1 MKQFNLK
8 EYLANPNRKVVTRD
22 GRPVRIVC
30 TDMKGNQPVLALRQ
44 SGICEAE
51 SILSF
56 FANGAF
62 AIGRESN
69 LDLFFAT
76 EKHQAWLN
84 IYSSDFNLHI
94 DNHLYASKAR
104 AEKEGKEREGY
115 VSTGKFEWEE

>member
-1 MKQFNLK
+1 MKPFNLD
-8 EYLANPNRKVVTRD
+8 EYLANPNMKVVTRD
-22 GRPVRIVC
+22 GMPVRIIC
-30 TDMKGNQPVLALRQ
+30 TDFNNKYFPVVAEVEGMYAPISVTRKGRHLCDA
-44 SGICEAE
+44 SDTE
-51 SILSF
+51 
-56 FANGAF
+56 
-62 AIGRESN
+62 

-76 EKHQAWLN
+76 EKHEAWLN